1 MQTMSIKIT
10 ICRILRNISLELA
23 TAETLCERE
32 ELDDVITSL
41 LINAD
46 YATELFYEVV
56 QFVHA
61 LITILQ
67 ARGGGGHNENL
78 NKLMKNLNERNLF
91 DKYHNNST
99 PLHWRAFIN
108 SNTHSTRTPFR
119 NMRGAIER
127 GVLLLRWISQVQH
140 SGGCSRNGL

>member
-1 MQTMSIKIT
+1 MYAFSSKSSSVSEFIGILCFISLQTMNIKIT
-10 ICRILRNISLELA
+10 ICRILRNTSLELA

-32 ELDDVITSL
+32 ELNDVITSL

-67 ARGGGGHNENL
+67 ARGGGGHNQNL

-91 DKYHNNST
+91 DRYRNNST
-99 PLHWRAFIN
+99 PVR
-108 SNTHSTRTPFR
+108 
-119 NMRGAIER
+119 RGAVI
-127 GVLLLRWISQVQH
+127 IPMPTQ
-140 SGGCSRNGL
+140 